1 MSKTIE
7 LTGHAQL
14 MYLMGR
20 WNMTRDEALRVMRQN
35 GQDTRG
41 L

>member
-1 MSKTIE
+1 MSNTTE

-14 MYLMGR
+14 MHLMSH
-20 WNMTRDEALRVMRQN
+20 WNMTRDEALRVMRLN
-35 GQDTRG
+35 NQDTEG

>member
-1 MSKTIE
+1 MSNTE
-7 LTGHAQL
+7 QLTGHAQL
-14 MYLMGR
+14 MYLMSR

-35 GQDTRG
+35 NQDIKG